1 MRRVALGALQGLSSR
16 RRLRRCIGRL
26 EVLGVLAPGRG
37 RSRAGRRHAHHRAWR
52 WNSNRACE
60 RALRYQLGDKIHGFT
75 VNQDLQNV
83 LSVYLDAT
91 FFPCLRELDF
101 WQEGWWLEHENP
113 SDPQTPLVF
122 KGVIFSEMKGG
133 FTDNERIFPQHLQN
147 RLLPD
152 HTYSVV
158 SGGDPLC
165 IPELTWEQLK
175 QFHAT
180 HYHPSNARTRMKT
193 CTPAVRAFSLTG
205 APRAISTGHYV
216 DASVTKWKASGP
228 GGACSDQERPES
240 KKHETGS
247 RHADQAGLKL
257 LGSSDPPTLG
267 SRSAGITGATHA
279 SLNPGRCS
287 RWRNLQEADLL
298 GFANGPSGPRG
309 ICCAELLWIR
319 LFNTRSLKT
328 PRPYLSTG
336 DSRARV
342 GFIENKSLPLSAL
355 VCHVSG
361 CLFHPDKHDDRNS
374 KQRNSKKIHTSP

>member
-75 VNQDLQNV
+75 VNQDLQNL

-101 WQEGWWLEHENP
+101 WVKSEEAPG
-113 SDPQTPLVF
+113 T
-122 KGVIFSEMKGG
+122 FSEGLGGRRTRWMK
-133 FTDNERIFPQHLQN
+133 NKKEMHQHSLAG
-147 RLLPD
+147 
-152 HTYSVV
+152 SV
-158 SGGDPLC
+158 
-165 IPELTWEQLK
+165 
-175 QFHAT
+175 T
-180 HYHPSNARTRMKT
+180 HRTRMKT

-240 KKHETGS
+240 KKHDTES
-247 RHADQAGLKL
+247 HYVVQAALEL
-257 LGSSDPPTLG
+257 LGSSDPPASAFQCTGMTSMNYRAGPTALKFHNHLETLTFHPPWWLPEVSSS
-267 SRSAGITGATHA
+267 SRAK
-279 SLNPGRCS
+279 
-287 RWRNLQEADLL
+287 
-298 GFANGPSGPRG
+298 GFLSFAARV
-309 ICCAELLWIR
+309 
-319 LFNTRSLKT
+319 RSLKM
-328 PRPYLSTG
+328 
-336 DSRARV
+336 
-342 GFIENKSLPLSAL
+342 LPLLLKA
-355 VCHVSG
+355 
-361 CLFHPDKHDDRNS
+361 FD
-374 KQRNSKKIHTSP
+374 

>member
-75 VNQDLQNV
+75 VNQDLQNL

-101 WQEGWWLEHENP
+101 W
-113 SDPQTPLVF
+113 
-122 KGVIFSEMKGG
+122 
-133 FTDNERIFPQHLQN
+133 
-147 RLLPD
+147 
-152 HTYSVV
+152 
-158 SGGDPLC
+158 
-165 IPELTWEQLK
+165 
-175 QFHAT
+175 
-180 HYHPSNARTRMKT
+180 TRMKT

-240 KKHETGS
+240 KKHGEQMHDAQGWMA
-247 RHADQAGLKL
+247 RLGLAMLTRLASNSWAQVIHL
-257 LGSSDPPTLG
+257 LWAPEVLG
-267 SRSAGITGATHA
+267 LQATHA

-319 LFNTRSLKT
+319 LFNTWSLKT

-361 CLFHPDKHDDRNS
+361 CLFHPDKHNDRNS

>member
-75 VNQDLQNV
+75 VNQDLQNL

-101 WQEGWWLEHENP
+101 WVKSEEAPG
-113 SDPQTPLVF
+113 T
-122 KGVIFSEMKGG
+122 FSEGLGGRRTRWMK
-133 FTDNERIFPQHLQN
+133 NKKEMHQHSLAG
-147 RLLPD
+147 
-152 HTYSVV
+152 SV
-158 SGGDPLC
+158 
-165 IPELTWEQLK
+165 
-175 QFHAT
+175 T
-180 HYHPSNARTRMKT
+180 HRTRMKT

-240 KKHETGS
+240 KKHGEQMHDAQGWM
-247 RHADQAGLKL
+247 AGLRRNTW
-257 LGSSDPPTLG
+257 GPMYRQHTPPIAMTTLSLRGAAGHMCPVHMEMYLKILYTLG
-267 SRSAGITGATHA
+267 FK
-279 SLNPGRCS
+279 
-287 RWRNLQEADLL
+287 DLV
-298 GFANGPSGPRG
+298 
-309 ICCAELLWIR
+309 W
-319 LFNTRSLKT
+319 KT
-328 PRPYLSTG
+328 
-336 DSRARV
+336 V
-342 GFIENKSLPLSAL
+342 
-355 VCHVSG
+355 
-361 CLFHPDKHDDRNS
+361 
-374 KQRNSKKIHTSP
+374 

>member
-37 RSRAGRRHAHHRAWR
+37 RSRAGRSSALPAQAWGRHGASVAHAHHRAWR

-240 KKHETGS
+240 KKHGEQMHDAQGWMA
-247 RHADQAGLKL
+247 RLGLAML
-257 LGSSDPPTLG
+257 TRL
-267 SRSAGITGATHA
+267 A
-279 SLNPGRCS
+279 SNS
-287 RWRNLQEADLL
+287 WAQV
-298 GFANGPSGPRG
+298 
-309 ICCAELLWIR
+309 IHLLWAPEV
-319 LFNTRSLKT
+319 LGLQ
-328 PRPYLSTG
+328 
-336 DSRARV
+336 A
-342 GFIENKSLPLSAL
+342 
-355 VCHVSG
+355 
-361 CLFHPDKHDDRNS
+361 
-374 KQRNSKKIHTSP
+374 

>member
-75 VNQDLQNV
+75 VNQDLQNL

-101 WQEGWWLEHENP
+101 WVKSEEAPG
-113 SDPQTPLVF
+113 T
-122 KGVIFSEMKGG
+122 FSEGLGGRRTRWMK
-133 FTDNERIFPQHLQN
+133 NKKEMHQHSLAG
-147 RLLPD
+147 
-152 HTYSVV
+152 SV
-158 SGGDPLC
+158 
-165 IPELTWEQLK
+165 
-175 QFHAT
+175 T
-180 HYHPSNARTRMKT
+180 HRTRMKT

-240 KKHETGS
+240 KKHENNPTG
-247 RHADQAGLKL
+247 L
-257 LGSSDPPTLG
+257 LGASHVGETW
-267 SRSAGITGATHA
+267 RSGG
-279 SLNPGRCS
+279 
-287 RWRNLQEADLL
+287 ADLHDL
-298 GFANGPSGPRG
+298 Q
-309 ICCAELLWIR
+309 
-319 LFNTRSLKT
+319 T
-328 PRPYLSTG
+328 
-336 DSRARV
+336 
-342 GFIENKSLPLSAL
+342 SAL
-355 VCHVSG
+355 APEG
-361 CLFHPDKHDDRNS
+361 PTAL
-374 KQRNSKKIHTSP
+374 SPSPSP

>member
-1 MRRVALGALQGLSSR
+1 
-16 RRLRRCIGRL
+16 
-26 EVLGVLAPGRG
+26 
-37 RSRAGRRHAHHRAWR
+37 
-52 WNSNRACE
+52 
-60 RALRYQLGDKIHGFT
+60 
-75 VNQDLQNV
+75 
-83 LSVYLDAT
+83 
-91 FFPCLRELDF
+91 
-101 WQEGWWLEHENP
+101 
-113 SDPQTPLVF
+113 
-122 KGVIFSEMKGG
+122 
-133 FTDNERIFPQHLQN
+133 
-147 RLLPD
+147 
-152 HTYSVV
+152 
-158 SGGDPLC
+158 
-165 IPELTWEQLK
+165 
-175 QFHAT
+175 
-180 HYHPSNARTRMKT
+180 MKT
-193 CTPAVRAFSLTG
+193 CTPAMRAFSLTG
-205 APRAISTGHYV
+205 APRAISTGRYV

-279 SLNPGRCS
+279 SLSPGRCS

-374 KQRNSKKIHTSP
+374 KQRNSKKLHTSP

>member
-75 VNQDLQNV
+75 VNQDLQNL

-101 WQEGWWLEHENP
+101 WVKSEEAPG
-113 SDPQTPLVF
+113 T
-122 KGVIFSEMKGG
+122 FSEGLGGRRTRWMK
-133 FTDNERIFPQHLQN
+133 NKKEMHQHSLAG
-147 RLLPD
+147 
-152 HTYSVV
+152 SV
-158 SGGDPLC
+158 
-165 IPELTWEQLK
+165 
-175 QFHAT
+175 T
-180 HYHPSNARTRMKT
+180 HRTRMKT

-240 KKHETGS
+240 KKHGEQMHDAQGWMASENNPTG
-247 RHADQAGLKL
+247 L
-257 LGSSDPPTLG
+257 LGASHVGETW
-267 SRSAGITGATHA
+267 RSGG
-279 SLNPGRCS
+279 
-287 RWRNLQEADLL
+287 ADLHDL
-298 GFANGPSGPRG
+298 Q
-309 ICCAELLWIR
+309 
-319 LFNTRSLKT
+319 T
-328 PRPYLSTG
+328 
-336 DSRARV
+336 
-342 GFIENKSLPLSAL
+342 SAL
-355 VCHVSG
+355 APEG
-361 CLFHPDKHDDRNS
+361 PTAL
-374 KQRNSKKIHTSP
+374 SPSPSP

>member
-37 RSRAGRRHAHHRAWR
+37 RHAHHRAWR

-75 VNQDLQNV
+75 VNQDLQNL

-101 WQEGWWLEHENP
+101 WVKSEEAPG
-113 SDPQTPLVF
+113 T
-122 KGVIFSEMKGG
+122 FSEGLGGRRTRWMK
-133 FTDNERIFPQHLQN
+133 NKKEMHQHSLAG
-147 RLLPD
+147 
-152 HTYSVV
+152 SV
-158 SGGDPLC
+158 
-165 IPELTWEQLK
+165 
-175 QFHAT
+175 T
-180 HYHPSNARTRMKT
+180 HRTRMKT

-240 KKHETGS
+240 KKHGEQMHDAQGWMA
-247 RHADQAGLKL
+247 RLGLAMLTRLASNSWAQVIHL
-257 LGSSDPPTLG
+257 LWAPEVLG
-267 SRSAGITGATHA
+267 LQATHA

-319 LFNTRSLKT
+319 LFNTWSLKT

-361 CLFHPDKHDDRNS
+361 CLFHPDKHNDRNS

>member
-75 VNQDLQNV
+75 VNQLV
-83 LSVYLDAT
+83 IILCIHFPHKIPRTFRMSSRCIWTPPFSHVYAS
-91 FFPCLRELDF
+91 
-101 WQEGWWLEHENP
+101 WI
-113 SDPQTPLVF
+113 S
-122 KGVIFSEMKGG
+122 
-133 FTDNERIFPQHLQN
+133 DNERIFPQHLQN